1 MNTHPPSAV
10 PGACKFLL
18 LSVSLCCTPAVWARA
33 TADPHVTTATSP
45 AGMQQRWQWQ
55 IAQPREPGL
64 PANPGQ
70 AGEAI
75 PWPAAFA
82 FSDILP
88 VNEKVLPGRWLSL
101 TPRDTRWLPA
111 FYDTVD
117 KRLVSLAPAAH
128 TLCNGV
134 TIDSVVKALHARS
147 SGLSVQVRYTMK
159 FANGAS
165 RSSGGAGE
173 LDADGQ
179 WSQYPFG
186 TTRPRPD
193 GCPLTD
199 EVLPPRP
206 AVAMDVPPASTGAPK
221 LKLVEVLGQ
230 PALRDVLTGRWVTP
244 QPPQDPV
251 LAQWQTHRLS
261 PFDKPAIGG
270 FGVIDAS
277 GRLVVPMI
285 FGSLTDVRPNATLN
299 AELVREG
306 ELLHQESPLL
316 RVPSAK
322 SFARGFRPAQ
332 GSNGKWGY
340 VGPRGKWVVQPQ
352 YASAQPFVNGYAVV
366 SGAMPAGWCPEGM
379 SADLWQQ
386 PLVRSIMRLG
396 NAWVIG
402 VAPPLPENPE
412 DADAARARRLYGGR
426 AVMDDEGRWLL
437 PVVTP

>member
-1 MNTHPPSAV
+1 MPCI
-10 PGACKFLL
+10 CKVVL
-18 LSVSLCCTPAVWARA
+18 LSVLLCCISPARA
-33 TADPHVTTATSP
+33 QAAAETPVNTATFP

-55 IAQPREPGL
+55 TAQLREPGF

-70 AGEAI
+70 AGDAI

-82 FSDILP
+82 FSEILP
-88 VNEKVLPGRWLSL
+88 VNDQVLPGRWLSL
-101 TPRDTRWLPA
+101 TPRDANWLPA

-134 TIDSVVKALHARS
+134 TVDSVVKALHARS
-147 SGLSVQVRYTMK
+147 SGLSVQVRYTMA
-159 FANGAS
+159 FANGT
-165 RSSGGAGE
+165 RRRSGGAGE

-179 WSQYPFG
+179 WRKYPFG
-186 TTRPRPD
+186 TTSPRPD

-199 EVLPPRP
+199 EVVPPGP
-206 AVAMDVPPASTGAPK
+206 QIAMDVPPARAEASR
-221 LKLVEVLGQ
+221 LKLVAVLGQ
-230 PALRDVLTGRWVTP
+230 PALRDALTGRWMTP

-261 PFDKPAIGG
+261 AFENPVIGG

-277 GRLVVPMI
+277 GRLAVPMV
-285 FGSLTDVRPNATLN
+285 FGTLTDVRPNATLN

-306 ELLHQESPLL
+306 NLRHQDAPLL

-322 SFARGFRPAQ
+322 SFARGFRTAQ
-332 GSNGKWGY
+332 GSDGKWGY
-340 VGPRGKWVVQPQ
+340 LGPQGQWVVPPQ
-352 YASAQPFVNGYAVV
+352 YETARPFVNGYAVI
-366 SGAMPAGWCPEGM
+366 SGEMPEGWRPEGM
-379 SADLWQQ
+379 RASLWRQ

-402 VAPPLPENPE
+402 VAPPIAEGPE
-412 DADAARARRLYGGR
+412 DAAAARVRRLSGGR

>member
-1 MNTHPPSAV
+1 MPS
-10 PGACKFLL
+10 ACKFLL
-18 LSVSLCCTPAVWARA
+18 LSVSLCCPLVAWAQA
-33 TADPHVTTATSP
+33 TAETPVNTAISP
-45 AGMQQRWQWQ
+45 TGMQQRWQWH
-55 IAQPREPGL
+55 IAEPGEPGF
-64 PANPGQ
+64 PAEPGR
-70 AGEAI
+70 AGDAI
-75 PWPAAFA
+75 PWPAAFV

-101 TPRDTRWLPA
+101 TPRDTHWLPA

-128 TLCNGV
+128 TLCHGV
-134 TIDSVVKALHARS
+134 TVDSVVKALHARS

-159 FANGAS
+159 FANGTS

-206 AVAMDVPPASTGAPK
+206 PVPMDVPPAHTEAPK

-230 PALRDVLTGRWVTP
+230 PALRDALTGRWMTP
-244 QPPQDPV
+244 EPSQDPV

-261 PFDKPAIGG
+261 PFKNRVAGG

-277 GRLVVPMI
+277 GRLVVPMV
-285 FGSLTDVRPNATLN
+285 FGDLTDVGPHATLN

-306 ELLHQESPLL
+306 NLRHQESPLL

-332 GSNGKWGY
+332 GSDGKWGY
-340 VGPRGKWVVQPQ
+340 VGPRGQWVVPPQ
-352 YASAQPFVNGYAVV
+352 YASARPFVNGYAVV
-366 SGAMPAGWCPEGM
+366 SGAMPEGWRPEGM
-379 SADLWQQ
+379 SASLWRQ

-396 NAWVIG
+396 NAWVIA
-402 VAPPLPENPE
+402 VAPPMVEIPE
-412 DADAARARRLYGGR
+412 DAAAARTHRLSGRR
-426 AVMDDEGRWLL
+426 AVMDDEGRWLI